1 MSGNNVEKQHTKP
14 ITIVLIPAILLSLT
28 YFLMK
33 PSFPITKINFLS
45 LSVSKFI
52 LFITISNLHSYLF
65 LFNTI
70 RINNLTCYLG
80 KGFIYMF

>member
-33 PSFPITKINFLS
+33 PSFPITKINFL
-45 LSVSKFI
+45 
-52 LFITISNLHSYLF
+52 
-65 LFNTI
+65 
-70 RINNLTCYLG
+70 
-80 KGFIYMF
+80 